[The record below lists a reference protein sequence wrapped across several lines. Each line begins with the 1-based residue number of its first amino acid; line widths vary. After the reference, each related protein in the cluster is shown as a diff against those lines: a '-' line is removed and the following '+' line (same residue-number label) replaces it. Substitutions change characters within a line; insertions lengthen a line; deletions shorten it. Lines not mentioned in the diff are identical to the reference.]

1 MVYNQ
6 TKYYMDSNILQKKD
20 LALSSICVSL
30 HAIGIAALLILISFT
45 RITIARLIFIDKL
58 LLVTIG
64 VMPLVF
70 AVGIVVCLYS
80 LVKPI
85 NRKTA
90 AIGIA
95 LNLFLLVGLLY
106 LFAAPYLAELSV
118 SL

>member
-1 MVYNQ
+1 MLHKN
-6 TKYYMDSNILQKKD
+6 D
-20 LALSSICVSL
+20 LALSSICVSA
-30 HAIGIAALLILISFT
+30 HTVGIAVLLILFSFT
-45 RITIARLIFIDKL
+45 RITIGSLIFIDKL
-58 LLVTIG
+58 ILIAIG

-70 AVGIVVCLYS
+70 AAGAVVCIYS
-80 LVKPI
+80 LIKPI

-106 LFAAPYLAELSV
+106 LFTAPYLAELSA